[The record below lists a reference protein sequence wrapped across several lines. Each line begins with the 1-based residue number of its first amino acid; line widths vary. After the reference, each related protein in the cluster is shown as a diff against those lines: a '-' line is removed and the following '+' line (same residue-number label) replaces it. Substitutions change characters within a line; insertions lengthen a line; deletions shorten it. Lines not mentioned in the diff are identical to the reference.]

1 MKLSKKLYLAFGT
14 LILLM
19 TFSSILVWF
28 KVSSET
34 ARAFE
39 IKNDDLPGMIYYN
52 QLLDIGHKLEA
63 SALEYANGDKSK
75 KQLFDKLFEEFKETH
90 KTLYIYE
97 SSKASDR
104 EKMAE
109 IMRLISQYQKRI
121 QTELFNVQNISLE
134 NSNRTL
140 KSADDTYLDPLNKV
154 LTVSANEEREDA
166 IRSLDNL
173 VNGLN
178 STLLVII
185 VICIVAAILGV
196 IVAYSMNKSI
206 INRLNQVLEVAER
219 VSNGDISR
227 PDIAHQNKDEIDS
240 LASSTNKMAASLNNL
255 LKEISKVVGEVRTSS
270 SNIAAANN
278 QIAVRSQSSS
288 DQSTQVATAIE
299 EMSATVSEVAA
310 QSQVAAGHAD
320 QARSL
325 ASQGGKSVGETIEK
339 IRAAS
344 KDVQSTASNVTNLGE
359 LSSQIGNVISVI
371 GSIAEQTNLL
381 ALNAA
386 IEAARAGEQGR
397 GFAVV
402 ADEVRTLAERTSKA
416 TEEVVSTVQSIQL
429 QTEHAVTS
437 MQSSVNQVEQSV
449 LMAEEAG
456 TQLEEIVK
464 SASEIATMIQSIATA
479 TEEQSVVASEMA
491 RDVSHIEES
500 SRSSLQD
507 TQVAAHSSE
516 ELREQATA
524 LAQLVQK
531 FTLRS

>member
-1 MKLSKKLYLAFGT
+1 MKLSKKLFLAFGT
-14 LILLM
+14 IILLM
-19 TFSSILVWF
+19 TLSSIFVWL

-34 ARAFE
+34 SRALE

-52 QLLDIGHKLEA
+52 QLLDIGHRLEA
-63 SALEYANGDKSK
+63 SALEYANGDSSK
-75 KQLFDKLFEEFKETH
+75 KLQFERQFEEFKETH

-97 SSKASDR
+97 SNKASDR

-121 QTELFNVQNISLE
+121 NDDLFAKNTSAEIS
-134 NSNRTL
+134 RRAL
-140 KSADDTYLDPLNKV
+140 KTADETYLQPLNKI
-154 LTVSANEEREDA
+154 LTVSANEESDDA
-166 IRSLDNL
+166 TRSLDNL

-178 STLLVII
+178 STLLII
-185 VICIVAAILGV
+185 IIICILAAIIGTA
-196 IVAYSMNKSI
+196 VAYSLNKSI
-206 INRLNQVLEVAER
+206 INRLNQVLEIAER
-219 VSNGDISR
+219 VSNGDISQ
-227 PDIAHQNKDEIDS
+227 PDIIHQSKDEIDS

-255 LKEISKVVGEVRTSS
+255 LREISKVVGEVRASS
-270 SNIAAANN
+270 HNIAVTNN

-310 QSQVAAGHAD
+310 QSQIAAGHAE
-320 QARSL
+320 QAKTL
-325 ASQGGKSVGETIEK
+325 AIQGGGSVGETIEK
-339 IRAAS
+339 IRSAS
-344 KDVQSTASNVTNLGE
+344 KDVQNTAGNVTSLGE
-359 LSSQIGNVISVI
+359 LSSQIGNVIGVI

-402 ADEVRTLAERTSKA
+402 ADEVRTLAERTSQA

-456 TQLEEIVK
+456 SQLEEIVK

-507 TQVAAHSSE
+507 TQIAAHSGE
-516 ELREQATA
+516 ELSEQATA

-531 FTLRS
+531 FTLRT